1 MGVIITPIRR
11 TVEVTVS
18 YAVTGAAPMRADY
31 SKRVFIP
38 VRVTVTERDGDVSFV
53 VGGWVPKKD
62 GTPSLNGGG
71 KHAAYN
77 IRHLDIELK
86 WLQNLVR
93 DYCADAGI
101 EVRS

>member
-1 MGVIITPIRR
+1 MPTVTQTRR
-11 TVEVTVS
+11 TVQVTVS
-18 YAVTGAAPMRADY
+18 YAVAGAEPMQADY

-38 VRVTVTERDGDVSFV
+38 ERVTVTERDGDVSFT

-71 KHAAYN
+71 KHNAYN
-77 IRHLDIELK
+77 TRHLATEPE

-101 EVRS
+101 ELP